1 MTWAPTAAVFFSETV
16 LSLYPILIKKVT
28 TNINTQTLARF
39 MIYPLAA
46 LIVGG
51 LKPLASAYAQH
62 PLKNLLLGSANV
74 AHIASSYIAFQ
85 QLPAGIAMSLFYTY
99 PLWNIIGASLV
110 FGEPFPWHLA
120 PIVLVAITGA
130 IIVAFSR
137 TDEDKSEGKSV
148 NWYGVAAAIGA
159 ALTETILFLSVKSV
173 PKETPFFSIHQLY
186 LGGLPILI
194 AYLLYKWTSPG
205 HSSGSVSQL
214 CWRTSLRGVISSQEK
229 TSNDDNKPVI
239 DWQWKTWLPLLAFN
253 GILGFSGY
261 VLRFWSIPR
270 LSTILY
276 SILSMFGVL
285 AAFTWGHFLADEPVQ
300 GQGLLGA
307 TILTAAIG
315 WLRYNTA

>member
-1 MTWAPTAAVFFSETV
+1 MTLAPTAAVFFSETV

-28 TNINTQTLARF
+28 TNINTQTLSRF
-39 MIYPLAA
+39 LIYPLAA
-46 LIVGG
+46 LIIGG
-51 LKPLASAYAQH
+51 LKPLASAYAQN
-62 PLKNLLLGSANV
+62 PFKNLVLGSANV
-74 AHIASSYIAFQ
+74 AHVASSYIAFQ

-99 PLWNIIGASLV
+99 PLWNIIGASIV

-137 TDEDKSEGKSV
+137 TDKEKSEGKSI
-148 NWYGVAAAIGA
+148 NWYGVAAALAA

-194 AYLLYKWTSPG
+194 AYLLYKWTSEE
-205 HSSGSVSQL
+205 
-214 CWRTSLRGVISSQEK
+214 EK
-229 TSNDDNKPVI
+229 TSDQEKNPVI
-239 DWQWKTWLPLLAFN
+239 DWKWKTWLPLLAFN

-315 WLRYNTA
+315 WLRYSIA

>member
-1 MTWAPTAAVFFSETV
+1 MTLAPTAAVFFSETV

-39 MIYPLAA
+39 LIYPLAA

-51 LKPLASAYAQH
+51 LKPLASAYAQN
-62 PLKNLLLGSANV
+62 PLKNLILGSANV

-99 PLWNIIGASLV
+99 PLWNIIGASIV

-120 PIVLVAITGA
+120 PIVLVAIAGA
-130 IIVAFSR
+130 VIVAFSR
-137 TDEDKSEGKSV
+137 TDEEKSEGKSI
-148 NWYGVAAAIGA
+148 NWYGVAAALAA

-194 AYLLYKWTSPG
+194 AYLLYKWTSNK
-205 HSSGSVSQL
+205 
-214 CWRTSLRGVISSQEK
+214 EK
-229 TSNDDNKPVI
+229 TLQQEKPVI
-239 DWQWKTWLPLLAFN
+239 DWQFKTWLPLLAFN

-315 WLRYNTA
+315 WLRYFSHT

>member
-1 MTWAPTAAVFFSETV
+1 MSFAPTAAVFFSETV

-39 MIYPLAA
+39 LIYPIAA

-51 LKPLASAYAQH
+51 LKPLASAYAAH
-62 PLKNLLLGSANV
+62 PFKNLVLGAANV
-74 AHIASSYIAFQ
+74 AHIASSYVAFQ

-99 PLWNIIGASLV
+99 PLWNMIGASLV

-120 PIVLVAITGA
+120 PIVLVAIAGA
-130 IIVAFSR
+130 VIVAFSR
-137 TDEDKSEGKSV
+137 TDEEKAEGKSI
-148 NWYGVAAAIGA
+148 NWFGVAAALGA

-186 LGGLPILI
+186 LGGLPILA
-194 AYLLYKWTSPG
+194 AYLIYKA
-205 HSSGSVSQL
+205 
-214 CWRTSLRGVISSQEK
+214 QEK
-229 TSNDDNKPVI
+229 TSAMPVI
-239 DWQWKTWLPLLAFN
+239 DWRSSTWLPLLAFN
-253 GILGFSGY
+253 GILGFAGY

-270 LSTILY
+270 LSTIMY
-276 SILSMFGVL
+276 SVLSMFGVL

-315 WLRYNTA
+315 WLRYSTA

>member
-1 MTWAPTAAVFFSETV
+1 MSWAPTAAVFFSETV

-62 PLKNLLLGSANV
+62 PLKNVLLGSANV

-194 AYLLYKWTSPG
+194 AYLLYKW
-205 HSSGSVSQL
+205 L
-214 CWRTSLRGVISSQEK
+214 NQEK
-229 TSNDDNKPVI
+229 TSLEDEKPVV

-285 AAFTWGHFLADEPVQ
+285 AAFTWGHFLVDEPVQ

-315 WLRYNTA
+315 WLRYNIA